1 MQIPGAISPVMD
13 FLGAVLDKFVAWN
26 VDHEWV
32 GSKSLLLVSPGE
44 GLDAKALELAD
55 TVGLDAGTMKV
66 CLFRLLSW
74 ACFAA
79 IGFVVW
85 FALTQC

>member
-1 MQIPGAISPVMD
+1 MQIPGAMSPVTD
-13 FLGAVLDKFVAWN
+13 FLGASLDKFVAWN
-26 VDHEWV
+26 VDHEWI

-74 ACFAA
+74 ACVTVV
-79 IGFVVW
+79 GLVGWFVL
-85 FALTQC
+85 A